1 MAAAESLLPA
11 SGITAAPLSE
21 ELLHDSIIEQALAGL
36 RTHLG
41 VEIAYVCRFAG
52 EEMVEVTHLC
62 SDLEIAFQ
70 PGFREPVE
78 QSYSWHVLEGH
89 MPEVLP
95 DAAADDIAGS
105 LGITAGLPVG
115 CHLAQPLYLSNGSA
129 WGCVCAVGLVPDP
142 TLNQRDHAVLRAFA
156 SQVLER
162 IERILEE
169 DEERAA
175 TEARVEEM
183 LDGSAITIFHQP
195 IYALDGNEPVGVECL
210 ARFPN
215 TNKRG
220 PADWFDDAEKIGK
233 GVELELAAVRSALET
248 LDHVPDGKFAT
259 INVSPQ
265 TIVSGELEALL
276 EGMNRDKLVIEVTD
290 CQQVHIYAA
299 MIEKMPQLKQLARIA
314 MDHVG
319 TGYSSLRH
327 VAEFQPD
334 FLKMDMT
341 LTCDVDSDPAR
352 RALIGAMVELARE
365 IGCEVVAEGVE
376 SAEERDA
383 MAALG
388 VSFGQGYFF
397 ARPLPVVAAQQH
409 LLGQVDM
416 DEEPDIAPEE
426 TRGTPE
432 DDDQP
437 VLKHG

>member
-1 MAAAESLLPA
+1 MAVAEPLLPA
-11 SGITAAPLSE
+11 SGTTNLPLGE
-21 ELLHDSIIEQALAGL
+21 DLLQDSVIEQALAAV

-41 VEIAYVCRFAG
+41 VDITYICRFADND
-52 EEMVEVTHLC
+52 MVEVTHLC
-62 SDLEIAFQ
+62 SEQDMAFQ
-70 PGFREPVE
+70 RGFREPVE

-89 MPEVLP
+89 LPELLP
-95 DAAADDIAGS
+95 DAAADDIAAS

-115 CHLAQPLYLSNGSA
+115 CHLAQPLFLSDGSA
-129 WGCVCAVGLVPDP
+129 WGCFCAIGLEPDP
-142 TLNQRDHAVLRAFA
+142 SLNLRDLAVLRAFA
-156 SQVLER
+156 SQVVER
-162 IERILEE
+162 IEHGLEIE
-169 DEERAA
+169 SELAA
-175 TEARVEEM
+175 TEARVEDM

-195 IYALDGNEPVGVECL
+195 IYALGSNEPVGVECL

-215 TNKRG
+215 TTKRG
-220 PADWFDDAEKIGK
+220 PADWFDDAEKVGK
-233 GVELELAAVRSALET
+233 GVELELAAVRAALET

-265 TIVSGELEALL
+265 TIVSGELEPLL
-276 EGMNRDKLVIEVTD
+276 EGVNRDKLVIEVTD
-290 CQQVHIYAA
+290 CQQVQIYAA

-314 MDHVG
+314 MDYVG

-327 VAEFQPD
+327 VAEFRPD

-365 IGCEVVAEGVE
+365 IGCEVIAEGVE

-388 VSFGQGYFF
+388 VSYGQGYFF

-409 LLGQVDM
+409 LLGQAEM
-416 DEEPDIAPEE
+416 DEEPDISPEE

-432 DDDQP
+432 DLDRP
-437 VLKHG
+437 MLRHG